1 MTTYNIV
8 SFADGYFFGQKLM
21 TVDRKL
27 DIISDM
33 LKVLAKKNVPTETFL
48 QELNSIK
55 GKLFDLD
62 VNMVFLIQN
71 MKYSSESELKKKLK
85 EKIEELAK
93 LNGERIVL
101 ELECKKSL

>member
-1 MTTYNIV
+1 MTTYNIR
-8 SFADGYFFGQKLM
+8 SFGGGYFFREKLM
-21 TVDRKL
+21 TVDQKL

-62 VNMVFLIQN
+62 VNMVVLIQDI
-71 MKYSSESELKKKLK
+71 KYLSESELEKKLK
-85 EKIEELAK
+85 EKREELAK

-101 ELECKKSL
+101 KFECKKLL